1 MSIINNRTPIDNLGE
16 KLNLYRESNESIEDF
31 QDRVYIALS
40 SLKKHKYCF
49 RDSLD
54 YITSSRSKKMFL
66 INKPTTNTY
75 PHLSF
80 DGVFLNVD
88 GESTHID
95 EFKFVRDFI
104 DKLISKGLT
113 VKYIME
119 EDDIKFLKSS
129 NILPFDTE
137 RMRIN
142 KVKLNTNL
150 VSLNENN
157 IRNIHDTRGD
167 YSPSDNGTSAFVM
180 NDPLEGWHL
189 EGSNLTTENNTE
201 DDISYNYSDYPLL
214 ISWSEFRYYTLNND
228 SFDYRIKNLDY
239 VHKSNEQTEEP
250 YLLKQEGA
258 KLLNKIYKLSNTYW
272 GK

>member
-16 KLNLYRESNESIEDF
+16 KLNLYRETTESIEDF
-31 QDRVYIALS
+31 QNRVYVALS
-40 SLKKHKYCF
+40 SLKKNKYSF

-54 YITSSRSKKMFL
+54 YITSSRSKKMFV
-66 INKPTTNTY
+66 INKPAGNTY

-80 DGVFLNVD
+80 DGVFLKIND
-88 GESTHID
+88 ESIHID

-104 DKLISKGLT
+104 DKLVGKGLIIEY
-113 VKYIME
+113 VME
-119 EDDIKFLKSS
+119 ESDIKFLKSS

-157 IRNIHDTRGD
+157 IRNIHDNRGD
-167 YSPSDNGTSAFVM
+167 YKLSDQGSSPFDLGDS
-180 NDPLEGWHL
+180 LEGWDLDGAHL
-189 EGSNLTTENNTE
+189 RTENKTE

-239 VHKSNEQTEEP
+239 VYKSDEQTEQP

>member
-1 MSIINNRTPIDNLGE
+1 MSKINNRTPVDNLGE

-66 INKPTTNTY
+66 VNKPEGNNY
-75 PHLSF
+75 PHLNF
-80 DGVFLNVD
+80 DGVFLTIDN
-88 GESTHID
+88 ERIHIS

-104 DKLISKGLT
+104 DKLKSKRFTIDFL
-113 VKYIME
+113 MDE
-119 EDDIKFLKSS
+119 NDIKFLKSS

-142 KVKLNTNL
+142 KVKLNTNS

-157 IRNIHDTRGD
+157 IRNIHDNRGD
-167 YSPSDNGTSAFVM
+167 YTQDSGAAFVLT
-180 NDPLEGWHL
+180 DPLEGWYL
-189 EGSNLTTENNTE
+189 EGSELKTENKTE
-201 DDISYNYSDYPLL
+201 DNISYNYSDYPLL

-239 VHKSNEQTEEP
+239 VYKSDEQTEEP